1 MGAVCEEEGASPNEG
16 TLNLGITT
24 LLPLH
29 PSQHIS
35 VQHPKNPHSVHIQ
48 VVSDDPP
55 LGPCSPFND
64 SQNNPTLLQSC
75 QTQAWD
81 SDAGVNSQL
90 RYSFVERPGD
100 GSDRFQIEPATGQV
114 MVTMV
119 NWSFGCDLM
128 MK

>member
-1 MGAVCEEEGASPNEG
+1 M
-16 TLNLGITT
+16 T
-24 LLPLH
+24 LPLGL
-29 PSQHIS
+29 
-35 VQHPKNPHSVHIQ
+35 VHH
-48 VVSDDPP
+48 
-55 LGPCSPFND
+55 LMTHKTT
-64 SQNNPTLLQSC
+64 PTLLQSC